1 MDYVSIRVTTL
12 RGDQKINFNVYF
24 KLGEKMIL
32 YMREGDSFEGAR
44 LKRLKE
50 KKLKKLFI
58 LNHDEVNY
66 RDYIQQNIEGAYDNN
81 SKKDI
86 QTRAEIIQG
95 AQQTNTEEVFENPEN
110 AESYNLAKEASSQYV
125 KFILSNSAALKSVL
139 AIENTDQSLAH
150 HGVNVATMAVALANK
165 LNIVDAKQT
174 QLLTLGA
181 LLHDL
186 GHHGAAIQPNKAL
199 SKMTPEELAEY
210 KKHSLNGALKIQD
223 KKHFDPAVVNIIMK
237 HEECIDGSGYP
248 SGLRQSEQDELVQI
262 VATCNALDRLIVF
275 EGVPKLEAT
284 KKLMMERV
292 GKHPLNFIQHLSEIL
307 KSAL

>member
-1 MDYVSIRVTTL
+1 MDYVSIRVSTL

-32 YMREGDSFEGAR
+32 YLREGDSFEGTR

-50 KKLKKLFI
+50 KKLKKMYI

-66 RDYIQQNIEGAYDNN
+66 RDYVQKSIESAYDNN

-86 QTRAEIIQG
+86 QTRADVIQG

-110 AESYNLAKEASSQYV
+110 AESYNVAKEASSQYV
-125 KFILSNSAALKSVL
+125 KFIMSNSSALKAIMS
-139 AIENTDQSLAH
+139 IENTDQSVAH
-150 HGVNVATMAVALANK
+150 HGVNVATLAVALANK
-165 LNIVDAKQT
+165 LGIVDPKQT
-174 QLLTLGA
+174 QLLTLGS

-186 GHHGAAIQPNKAL
+186 GHHGATVQPNRLL
-199 SKMTPEELAEY
+199 SSMKPEELEIY
-210 KKHSLNGALKIQD
+210 KKHPELGAQKVQD

-237 HEECIDGSGYP
+237 HEECVDGSGYP
-248 SGLRQSEQDELVQI
+248 SGLKQSEQDDLVQI
-262 VATCNALDRLIVF
+262 VSVCNALDRLISF
-275 EGVPKLEAT
+275 ENVPKNEAT
-284 KKLMMERV
+284 KKLMVERV
-292 GKHPLNFIQHLSEIL
+292 GKHPLNHIQHLSEIL